1 MVPWWI
7 LSNQLPA
14 TMTESPNLKTRPMAL
29 SAWNWVPGAR
39 MYLEFPGH
47 QVTSLEGQNPSRKMT
62 ASWQMRMEK
71 FLHLPVWTL
80 IKSYLSS
87 CIYSVYI
94 YICVSIYIY
103 KAFMYGKLKENS
115 DTNFWFVLICVLPS
129 SLLYG
134 VPPHQIPLKPP
145 NLQLFTPHLHF
156 FQCQGPIQCFQGTL
170 PRSYIVKNHGFQH
183 YAVKW

>member
-1 MVPWWI
+1 MVDI
-7 LSNQLPA
+7 EQPA
-14 TMTESPNLKTRPMAL
+14 TSYHDWKSKPQNPPYGPIRLEL
-29 SAWNWVPGAR
+29 SSRCQDVPGIPGS
-39 MYLEFPGH
+39 PGH
-47 QVTSLEGQNPSRKMT
+47 ITGRTKS
-62 ASWQMRMEK
+62 
-71 FLHLPVWTL
+71 
-80 IKSYLSS
+80 IKENDSKLTNEDGKVSTSS
-87 CIYSVYI
+87 CMNFDKIIFIIMYIQCIYI
-94 YICVSIYIY
+94 YMRIYIYIY